1 MHIFSACP
9 VLYGMKLFDCLPSYI
24 ADILRGV
31 NDLRELRVRNGGA
44 VKANIAGRWYYV
56 GKNSLCSTQ
65 KMSVI
70 ADTDVCDQ
78 IVKTAC
84 ANSVYAY
91 ERTLANGFFS
101 LEDGVRIGVCGQV
114 YGTDRNVFQ
123 HYTSLCFRVPHYVNC
138 ATNDL
143 LNKCKSSNTLIIGKP
158 GSGKTTLLRDLA
170 VKLGQSFNVLV
181 ADERGEIFYDDNLLA
196 SSGCDVLKWSDK
208 AYAFEIGVRA
218 MSPNFIVCDE
228 LSETDVNFVRSCT
241 NSGVKLICS
250 AHGSGKQD
258 FDERFGLL
266 DRFGVVVTL
275 DGNGKN
281 ISY

>member
-1 MHIFSACP
+1 
-9 VLYGMKLFDCLPSYI
+9 
-24 ADILRGV
+24 
-31 NDLRELRVRNGGA
+31 
-44 VKANIAGRWYYV
+44 
-56 GKNSLCSTQ
+56 
-65 KMSVI
+65 
-70 ADTDVCDQ
+70 
-78 IVKTAC
+78 
-84 ANSVYAY
+84 
-91 ERTLANGFFS
+91 
-101 LEDGVRIGVCGQV
+101 
-114 YGTDRNVFQ
+114 
-123 HYTSLCFRVPHYVNC
+123 
-138 ATNDL
+138 
-143 LNKCKSSNTLIIGKP
+143 LIIGKP

-228 LSETDVNFVRSCT
+228 LSENDVNFVRSCI

-275 DGNGKN
+275 DGNGKS
-281 ISY
+281 ITY